1 MPWLVTIIAVFPVFL
16 MGLVALGP
24 VKKVKVAQMVLAVV
38 CASFGSLLLAGH
50 APSLLGLL
58 PCSLQPF
65 SPPCQNLRIEATAGT
80 YLALTGLI
88 FWALSGLSLY
98 LPRDSRNKRF

>member
-1 MPWLVTIIAVFPVFL
+1 MPWLVTIVTAFPICL
-16 MGLVALGP
+16 MGFVALGP
-24 VKKVKVAQMVLAVV
+24 VKKVKVDHMVLAVA
-38 CASFGSLLLAGH
+38 CATFGSLLLAGH

-58 PCSLQPF
+58 PCKLQPF
-65 SPPCQNLRIEATAGT
+65 SPPCQNLQVEATAGT

-98 LPRDSRNKRF
+98 LPRNSRNKRS